1 MCALHGNLVCQSRQF
16 TGRLAS
22 GLTLALLLALP
33 GIGQANTLKVCSA
46 QGSCGEAQLLDDE
59 QLAAEAGKFT
69 IAGDVVGM
77 TINMLSSWQTG
88 NGQHLQGKANVSIT
102 LPNGGNPAHSSIHT
116 EASISGPQDA
126 APTVTT
132 GSVAGGSGIRNV
144 NGVSQLVQIAGDGN
158 GAVNST
164 GIDVSSTPAINSA
177 AANGAA
183 NATYTAANGAQA
195 SANVG
200 SNGIRLTLS
209 VPGAGLAQQQVN
221 AAGLG
226 NLQQSIQINAN
237 QQQIINQM
245 QLQIQMRPLTGN
257 QLAAQGFSNAINAL
271 RGK

>member
-1 MCALHGNLVCQSRQF
+1 VY
-16 TGRLAS
+16 
-22 GLTLALLLALP
+22 
-33 GIGQANTLKVCSA
+33 
-46 QGSCGEAQLLDDE
+46 
-59 QLAAEAGKFT
+59 
-69 IAGDVVGM
+69 
-77 TINMLSSWQTG
+77 
-88 NGQHLQGKANVSIT
+88 
-102 LPNGGNPAHSSIHT
+102 
-116 EASISGPQDA
+116 
-126 APTVTT
+126 
-132 GSVAGGSGIRNV
+132 GGSGIRSV

-164 GIDVSSTPAINSA
+164 GIDISSSPAINSG

-183 NATYTAANGAQA
+183 NTTYTAANGAQA
-195 SANVG
+195 SANIDT
-200 SNGIRLTLS
+200 NGIKLTLS

-245 QLQIQMRPLTGN
+245 QLQIQMRPLTGS